1 MKFYYKTDEV
11 LGSNDASNPKVNFS
25 WLPWVLGIIA
35 AVFVFKPG
43 LLKKLNPFHK
53 KTS

>member
-25 WLPWVLGIIA
+25 WLPWVLGVIA
-35 AVFVFKPG
+35 AVLVFKLRLP
-43 LLKKLNPFHK
+43 KKLNSFH
-53 KTS
+53 